1 MRIIGVVDLKDGQA
15 VHARGGRRDGY
26 LAVGEAS
33 GVTIAGSATA
43 LARLYRDRF
52 DLTEVYVADLNAI
65 AGSPPHRAVLS
76 SMNEMGVSLLVDAG
90 VTSVDAARQ
99 VARDAHSIVVGL
111 ETLPSMQ
118 ILASICD
125 DIANPIVFSLDLR
138 ERLPITLDPGTAA
151 SPEQIASQA
160 VDAGA
165 DALLVLDVAR
175 VGTGGGPDFEMLS
188 RIRRASRTV
197 HLLAGGGV
205 RALKDLQE
213 LASIGCDGALV
224 ATALQNG
231 GLSRADI
238 AAADRL

>member
-76 SMNEMGVSLLVDAG
+76 SMNEVGVSLLVDAG

-111 ETLPSMQ
+111 ETLPSDRAYQ
-118 ILASICD
+118 VWL
-125 DIANPIVFSLDLR
+125 IADGDPVPNVTF
-138 ERLPITLDPGTAA
+138 LPNAAGVATVTVPG
-151 SPEQIASQA
+151 EIE
-160 VDAGA
+160 DYN
-165 DALLVLDVAR
+165 
-175 VGTGGGPDFEMLS
+175 
-188 RIRRASRTV
+188 
-197 HLLAGGGV
+197 LLAITV
-205 RALKDLQE
+205 E
-213 LASIGCDGALV
+213 PLAGSTAPTTDPIITSYLTQ
-224 ATALQNG
+224 AT
-231 GLSRADI
+231 
-238 AAADRL
+238 